1 MIVRIIGVPIDLG
14 QTRRGVDMGPSAI
27 RYARLHERIRA
38 IGHEVEDAGNVSVP
52 LMEGARLQDNRLR
65 FLPEVMA
72 VAKRTADVV
81 EATLREG
88 RFPLVLG
95 GDHSLAVGSLAGVA
109 RVRPRTAVVWFD
121 AHGDFN
127 TKETTPSGNIHGMAF
142 SSALGL
148 AGEDLQVD
156 GKPTGLP
163 AAGAV
168 LIGAR
173 SLDPGERENLK
184 RSGITIY
191 TMHEIDKYGMKEVIS
206 LVLDRTRD
214 CEGIHIS
221 FDMDVLDPLEAPGVG
236 TAVRGGLN
244 YREAHLAMEL
254 LAESGRISSMDM
266 VEVNPILDEA
276 NRTAELAAELCASAL
291 GSRILR

>member
-14 QTRRGVDMGPSAI
+14 QARRGVDMGPSAI
-27 RYARLHERIRA
+27 RYAQLHERIRA
-38 IGHEVEDAGNVSVP
+38 IGHEVEDAGNVFVP
-52 LMEGARLQDNRLR
+52 MMEGTKLHDAKLR

-81 EATLREG
+81 EAALREG

-95 GDHSLAVGSLAGVA
+95 GDHSLAVGSIAGVA
-109 RVRPRTAVVWFD
+109 RVKPRTAVIWFD

-127 TKETTPSGNIHGMAF
+127 TKETTPSGNVHGMAF
-142 SSALGL
+142 ASALG
-148 AGEDLQVD
+148 AGGPDLCVE
-156 GKPTGLP
+156 GRPTGLS

-173 SLDPGERENLK
+173 SLDAGERENLK
-184 RSGITIY
+184 RSGISVF

-206 LVLDRTRD
+206 HTLDRTRD
-214 CEGIHIS
+214 CEGMHIS
-221 FDMDVLDPLEAPGVG
+221 FDIDVLDPLEAPGVG
-236 TAVRGGLN
+236 TACRGGLD

-254 LAESGRISSMDM
+254 LAESGKVTSMDM
-266 VEVNPILDEA
+266 VEVNPILDEQ

-291 GSRILR
+291 GSRIMR

>member
-27 RYARLHERIRA
+27 RYAQLHERIRA
-38 IGHEVEDAGNVSVP
+38 IGHGVEDAGNVFVP
-52 LMEGARLQDNRLR
+52 LMESAQLQDKKLR

-72 VAKRTADVV
+72 VAKRTAEVV
-81 EATLREG
+81 EASLREG
-88 RFPLVLG
+88 RVPLILG
-95 GDHSLAVGSLAGVA
+95 GDHSLAVGSIAGVL
-109 RVRPRTAVVWFD
+109 RVKPKTAIFWFD

-127 TKETTPSGNIHGMAF
+127 TRETTPSGNIHGMAF
-142 SSALGL
+142 SSAMGVAGAEL
-148 AGEDLQVD
+148 AVD
-156 GKPTGLP
+156 GELKPVP
-163 AAGAV
+163 AARGV

-173 SLDPGERENLK
+173 SLDPGERENIK
-184 RSGITIY
+184 RIGIHAF
-191 TMHEIDKYGMKEVIS
+191 TMHELDKYGMKEVIS
-206 LVLDRTRD
+206 QALDRTRD
-214 CEGIHIS
+214 AEAIHIS
-221 FDMDVLDPLEAPGVG
+221 FDMDVVDPLEAPGVG
-236 TAVRGGLN
+236 TPVRGGID

-254 LAESGRISSMDM
+254 LAESGKVCSMDL

>member
-27 RYARLHERIRA
+27 RYAQLHERIRS
-38 IGHEVEDAGNVSVP
+38 IGHEVEDAGNIFVP
-52 LMEGARLQDNRLR
+52 LMESTRLHDQKLR

-81 EATLREG
+81 ESAMREG

-95 GDHSLAVGSLAGVA
+95 GDHSLAVGSIAGVA
-109 RVRPRTAVVWFD
+109 RVKPRTAVVWFD

-127 TKETTPSGNIHGMAF
+127 TRDTTPSGNIHGMAF
-142 SSALGL
+142 ASALGV
-148 AGEDLQVD
+148 GGPDLCVD
-156 GKPTGLP
+156 GRPTGISP
-163 AAGAV
+163 SSCA

-173 SLDPGERENLK
+173 ALDPGERENLK
-184 RSGITIY
+184 RSGINVF

-206 LVLDRTRD
+206 LALDRTRD
-214 CEGIHIS
+214 CDGMHIS
-221 FDMDVLDPLEAPGVG
+221 FDIDVLDPLEAPGVG
-236 TAVRGGLN
+236 TSVRGGLD

-254 LAESGRISSMDM
+254 LAESGRVTSMDM
-266 VEVNPILDEA
+266 VEVNPILDEQ

>member
-27 RYARLHERIRA
+27 RYAQLHERIRA
-38 IGHEVEDAGNVSVP
+38 IGHEVEDAGNIFVP
-52 LMEGARLQDNRLR
+52 MMESTRLQDKQLR

-72 VAKRTADVV
+72 VAKKTADVV
-81 EATLREG
+81 ERALREG

-95 GDHSLAVGSLAGVA
+95 GDHSLAVGSIAGVV
-109 RVRPRTAVVWFD
+109 RVKPKTAIVWFD

-142 SSALGL
+142 ASAMG
-148 AGEDLQVD
+148 AGGKDLCV
-156 GKPTGLP
+156 GEEPVP
-163 AAGAV
+163 VSPNHAV

-173 SLDPGERENLK
+173 ALDPGERENLK
-184 RSGITIY
+184 RSGISVF

-206 LVLDRTRD
+206 HALDRTRECD
-214 CEGIHIS
+214 GMHIS
-221 FDMDVLDPLEAPGVG
+221 FDIDVLDPLEAPGVG
-236 TAVRGGLN
+236 TACRGGLD

-254 LAESGRISSMDM
+254 LAESGRITSMDM